1 MTEKQKKEM
10 VQEILDR
17 IMYLPSTKRRDFLDM
32 LHDSFEEYP
41 LEYTLNDRGMRVYT
55 NPNFKTEQ
63 SCA

>member
-1 MTEKQKKEM
+1 MTEQKKKEM

-17 IMYLPSTKRRDFLDM
+17 VMYLPSTKRRDFLDTI
-32 LHDSFEEYP
+32 HDLIEEYP
-41 LEYTLNDRGMRVYT
+41 LEYTYNDRGMRIYT